1 VAETVGPALNNAALS
16 FAVMVKVRPCAVS
29 GSPSSM
35 AEAQGSID
43 CAPESSS
50 TVWFGPTVKLG
61 ASLMPLTVMVTFCG
75 VLASTPP
82 FAVPPLSLSTTV
94 RVAVPDVL
102 AVGVKL
108 RTPAGDTAGPALNR
122 PGLVFAVTLKLRV
135 WPASSLAPALIAVAQ
150 GALCGPASSFTT
162 GFAPGV
168 NVGAS
173 LTGFTVM
180 SNVCGALV

>member
-1 VAETVGPALNNAALS
+1 MLKFWMPLVSTPPLAVPPSSLKRSEIFAIPDCSGAGVKVSTPVAETVGPALNNAALS

-135 WPASSLAPALIAVAQ
+135 
-150 GALCGPASSFTT
+150 
-162 GFAPGV
+162 
-168 NVGAS
+168 
-173 LTGFTVM
+173 
-180 SNVCGALV
+180 